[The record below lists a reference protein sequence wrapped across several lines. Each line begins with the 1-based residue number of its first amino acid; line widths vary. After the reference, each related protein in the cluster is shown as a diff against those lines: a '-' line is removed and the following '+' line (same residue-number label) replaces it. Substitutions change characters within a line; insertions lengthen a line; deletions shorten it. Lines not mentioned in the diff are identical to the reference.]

1 MVDVDICQSFNKATT
16 PQFGISWT
24 AGVVERT
31 VTVDGWAFRQS
42 GRATA
47 MKRKNKRQ
55 VGYVAVG

>member
-1 MVDVDICQSFNKATT
+1 MWISVNHLINKATT

-31 VTVDGWAFRQS
+31 VTVDGWEFRQS